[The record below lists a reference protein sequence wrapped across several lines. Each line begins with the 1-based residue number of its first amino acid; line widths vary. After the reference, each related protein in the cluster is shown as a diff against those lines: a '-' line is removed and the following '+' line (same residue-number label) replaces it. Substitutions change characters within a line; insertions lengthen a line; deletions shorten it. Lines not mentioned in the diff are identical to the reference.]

1 MAYEKQLELFKYMI
15 PENRKDYTNVYE
27 FLVNLPVF
35 FFGHQD
41 NDLYELNRPFIF
53 NDVKYNLKIKRT
65 RLSKEVD
72 EFLTGKDQDLLYAI
86 LHLITTKETNATVTD
101 EGRVKAKLSI
111 YQIYKTLK
119 GKLSYEDIKKG
130 IAKLKSTQLEIIPET
145 KTPTSIRWACETI
158 IAQYMI
164 TDNRYNADNP
174 DDITYIEL
182 SGAFS
187 KAITMGKVKLM
198 NFPVYLS
205 LKNPISKY
213 IYAQLTV
220 FDFFSCKK
228 ERFYHKKS
236 LFEFLANGG
245 FMCDTTQ
252 NKNNTMYSFRKAM
265 DELKRKG
272 LIAGYRLEPKHEGKK
287 IVDYKLVSLTPAYD
301 FNKENLKQRKEIRT
315 YKKKE
320 RSLLEYMRGS

>member
-1 MAYEKQLELFKYMI
+1 MTDGQQLELFRFMI
-15 PENRKDYTNVYE
+15 PENRKDYTNVFE

-35 FFGHQD
+35 FYGHQD
-41 NDLYELNRPFIF
+41 NNLFELNRKFIF
-53 NDVKYNLKIKRT
+53 NDVKYNLKITRT
-65 RLSKEVD
+65 RLSKDVD

-86 LHLITTKETNATVTD
+86 LHLVTTRETNA
-101 EGRVKAKLSI
+101 EISENGRVKVKLSI
-111 YQIYKTLK
+111 YKIYKTLN

-130 IAKLKSTQLEIIPET
+130 IAKLKSTQLEITPET
-145 KTPTSIRWACETI
+145 KTPYSIRWACETV

-164 TDNRYNADNP
+164 TDNRYNADTP

-182 SGAFS
+182 SSAFS

-220 FDFFSCKK
+220 FDFFSCKQ

-245 FMCDTTQ
+245 FVCDTTQ

-265 DELKRKG
+265 DELKKKG
-272 LIAGYRLEPKHEGKK
+272 IISGFQLQEIKEGRK
-287 IVDYKLVSLTPAYD
+287 IVDYKLKSLTPAQD
-301 FNKENLKQRKEIRT
+301 FNKENLKQRKQIRT

-320 RSLLEYMRGS
+320 RNLLDYIKRV